1 MGYYAD
7 YDGYIKFKKEPGDD
21 VRNAIEN
28 CFAGYAEDEL
38 SYSLDGSDKYYED
51 FVYETLD
58 KTKQD
63 CEKGEIEYRGEDGC
77 LWRFVFING
86 EWIEENGFVKYTEEG
101 VDPKNQEEFIGQI
114 IDVFEDALGGSE
126 VLIKDDK
133 YDQIAEQLNQL
144 MKNWNVYK
152 EN

>member
-28 CFAGYAEDEL
+28 SFNVCEEDEL
-38 SYSLDGSDKYYED
+38 SYSLNGSDKYYED
-51 FVYETLD
+51 DVFEVLG
-58 KTKQD
+58 KTEED

-77 LWRFVFING
+77 IWRFIFSDG
-86 EWIEENGFVKYTEEG
+86 EWFEENGFVKYIDSG
-101 VDPKNQEEFIGQI
+101 VDHEDKEEFIGEI
-114 IDVFEDALGGSE
+114 IDIFEDALGGSE